1 MLASALVLKWI
12 PVCVLMHSNVYL
24 EVKLLMNSFFF
35 FKESQVF
42 ANSMYLKAAVVP
54 NLP

>member
-12 PVCVLMHSNVYL
+12 PVCVLMHINVYL
-24 EVKLLMNSFFF
+24 EVKLLMNSCF